1 MAPGFAAGLAARV
14 AMLRLAERLPGG
26 RLVAS
31 EFQGDAAPEVGPGVA
46 AVDREGFVEL
56 GQRLLHLAF
65 LQPAPAFGHVVIG
78 VGDELDVEHRPP
90 HHVSEH
96 HAERAEPPEAG
107 HFRSRHHR
115 DGDLGDL
122 LAAELDAH
130 PRVLALGHQ
139 IARLGADL
147 RQGPLQPFGQID
159 RHLLGR
165 LSGLLRGRARLVG
178 EVRNLPGGAV
188 RDLRP
193 LAVAGRLLGGL
204 RRGPASLARRPA
216 DHAPPAPVRLLLA
229 ALAFGHPF
237 LRQGAVCSGAVPAAT
252 RLGRKWACTAAAR
265 RAHHGHAPPP
275 RARRPDPHSRAAGAL
290 PSPLAFA
297 RRRRPGGAPTASGA
311 AVARALGPRRTRRLV
326 RGAARSLVLAGGRR
340 AGSERPPRRRQ
351 RGSPPRRRRCG
362 AGGKTFAPPLASF
375 GAAAL
380 LDLERTCPGC
390 GARLDL
396 GRDRGRLRS
405 GAVFLLEELCARAA
419 LSVELP
425 RAPRDEELPDAAV
438 AALLRE
444 AFGDYDELADDG
456 VEPA

>member
-165 LSGLLRGRARLVG
+165 LSGLLRVRAARSAISAHSP
-178 EVRNLPGGAV
+178 LPAGCLAGSGA
-188 RDLRP
+188 
-193 LAVAGRLLGGL
+193 
-204 RRGPASLARRPA
+204 
-216 DHAPPAPVRLLLA
+216 APPAWRG
-229 ALAFGHPF
+229 AL
-237 LRQGAVCSGAVPAAT
+237 RT
-252 RLGRKWACTAAAR
+252 AR
-265 RAHHGHAPPP
+265 RRRRCVFFSLPSRSAIPSSVRAQYAPGRSPPP
-275 RARRPDPHSRAAGAL
+275 RAWGASGLAPRRLGGHITGMPLHRERVDPIRTPAQLELCHRRWLLPDDVGRAVLLPQAARLWRGLLDLGVLDGSSEAQLDRLSLPAAGEPDQNDLPAAASAGAL
-290 PSPLAFA
+290 LA
-297 RRRRPGGAPTASGA
+297 GAGA
-311 AVARALGPRRTRRLV
+311 ATAVSQVVFPEE
-326 RGAARSLVLAGGRR
+326 GRR
-340 AGSERPPRRRQ
+340 DPYQ
-351 RGSPPRRRRCG
+351 
-362 AGGKTFAPPLASF
+362 
-375 GAAAL
+375 
-380 LDLERTCPGC
+380 
-390 GARLDL
+390 
-396 GRDRGRLRS
+396 
-405 GAVFLLEELCARAA
+405 EE
-419 LSVELP
+419 
-425 RAPRDEELPDAAV
+425 
-438 AALLRE
+438 
-444 AFGDYDELADDG
+444 
-456 VEPA
+456 EP

>member
-139 IARLGADL
+139 IARLRGDL
-147 RQGPLQPFGQID
+147 RERSLEPFRQVD
-159 RHLLGR
+159 RHLLGG
-165 LSGLLRGRARLVG
+165 LSGLLRRRARLVG
-178 EVRNLPGGAV
+178 QVPPLLRGAIG
-188 RDLRP
+188 DLGP
-193 LAVAGRLLGGL
+193 LAVRGRLLRLAG
-204 RRGPASLARRPA
+204 RGPARLLAWRPA
-216 DHAPPAPVRLLLA
+216 HGAAAPPLGLLLA
-229 ALAFGHPF
+229 ALALGHPV
-237 LRQGAVCSGAVPAAT
+237 LRRNAVCSGAALAAT
-252 RLGRKWACTAAAR
+252 SADHATACAGAAR
-265 RAHHGHAPPP
+265 HAHRGPCPSAASASTRSGLP
-275 RARRPDPHSRAAGAL
+275 RSSSCAIAAG
-290 PSPLAFA
+290 SCRTTWGGRSRC
-297 RRRRPGGAPTASGA
+297 RRRRACGAGCSTWASSTP
-311 AVARALGPRRTRRLV
+311 RPRRSSSAWACRQQASRTRTTCPPR
-326 RGAARSLVLAGGRR
+326 RARERSSPGPAPRPRFPRSSSPRR
-340 AGSERPPRRRQ
+340 AGATPT
-351 RGSPPRRRRCG
+351 G
-362 AGGKTFAPPLASF
+362 T
-375 GAAAL
+375 
-380 LDLERTCPGC
+380 
-390 GARLDL
+390 
-396 GRDRGRLRS
+396 RDPTQGIATTRS
-405 GAVFLLEELCARAA
+405 MW
-419 LSVELP
+419 STP
-425 RAPRDEELPDAAV
+425 RASSSFRYPPWS
-438 AALLRE
+438 
-444 AFGDYDELADDG
+444 
-456 VEPA
+456 